1 MIQVTLLEH
10 TPEPERVVAMSARLC
25 YSPSGAAELSEKMTP
40 ETVEKMVK
48 MLVEM
53 GHASTLE
60 HVSFTFGIEGVSR
73 TLTHQLVR
81 HRIASY
87 SQQSQ
92 RYVAAH
98 DFAYITPPS
107 IAEKPEAKE
116 KFDALMKSIREAYDT
131 FTEMGVPKED
141 ARYVLANATETK
153 IVVTMNA
160 RSLLH
165 FFNLRC
171 CNRAQWEIRALAYK
185 MLAEV
190 KKVALREV
198 RRNDKNARGIKV
210 LYGEKKTTCRT
221 RGGEGRGEI
230 AEKAAA
236 PKNDAGNRPA
246 GAEHPARG
254 CGGWAQCGDGGAEK
268 RPCRQSPLGCRG
280 GRARLDSRD
289 RKDGAG
295 KRRYCRDGRAEQNR
309 GNSARV
315 SPSRRAGLYGAC
327 RLYVV
332 G

>member
-73 TLTHQLVR
+73 TLTHQLE
-81 HRIASY
+81 
-87 SQQSQ
+87 

-116 KFDALMKSIREAYDT
+116 KFEALMKSIREAYGT

-190 KKVALREV
+190 KKVAPLLF
-198 RRNDKNARGIKV
+198 KNAGATCVATGSCPEGKMTCGKFEEMIKMR
-210 LYGEKKTTCRT
+210 E
-221 RGGEGRGEI
+221 
-230 AEKAAA
+230 A
-236 PKNDAGNRPA
+236 
-246 GAEHPARG
+246 
-254 CGGWAQCGDGGAEK
+254 
-268 RPCRQSPLGCRG
+268 
-280 GRARLDSRD
+280 
-289 RKDGAG
+289 
-295 KRRYCRDGRAEQNR
+295 
-309 GNSARV
+309 
-315 SPSRRAGLYGAC
+315 
-327 RLYVV
+327 
-332 G
+332 